1 MAQDGVILE
10 AREIYKD
17 FKGVEVLRGI
27 TLQVKRGERH
37 AIIGPNGAGK
47 TTLFNIFTGRYKPSK
62 GKIFFMGKDITG
74 MSPSRIGRL
83 GMARSFQITNIF
95 DGLSVFENV
104 RAAVLSKHGIR
115 FNFWRKVDAMKAISE
130 EVERILADINL
141 LHKRDVPAAELA
153 YGEQR
158 ALEIGIVLAMDPV
171 LMMLDEPTAGMSIE
185 ETKEMVS
192 LIERVTKG
200 KTLIIIE
207 HDMEVVATL
216 AHTVTVI
223 HHGEVIACGSYDE
236 IQRNEL
242 VREAYLGERDK
253 PC

>member
-1 MAQDGVILE
+1 MLVIENLHVSVGG
-10 AREIYKD
+10 K
-17 FKGVEVLRGI
+17 EVLRGVDLTI
-27 TLQVKRGERH
+27 PDGEVH
-37 AIIGPNGAGK
+37 LLFGPNGVGK
-47 TTLFNIFTGRYKPSK
+47 TSLLMSIMGFEGYEVTEGRIY
-62 GKIFFMGKDITG
+62 FMGKDITG

-115 FNFWRKVDAMKAISE
+115 FNFWRKVDAMKTISE

-185 ETKEMVS
+185 ETKEMIS

-223 HHGEVIACGSYDE
+223 HYGEVIACGSYDE

-242 VREAYLGERDK
+242 VREAYLGGEG
-253 PC
+253 